1 MRLPS
6 AARWRILGLL
16 FAAGLAVA
24 FVAILALAGD
34 MQDAGAL
41 LRDLTWGPVTL
52 LAALG
57 GLDHV
62 IRYARW
68 ELLLRRV
75 SGRGLSRSTNVL
87 IYLLGSLLIFTPARA
102 GEVSKGVYAKGLLGI
117 PLEKSLSV
125 LVAERITDVAVMAAL
140 ALIGLVLLGRSAGF
154 WQATLIAPALLVV
167 AAAALFAL
175 NRAARRRGES
185 GIAARLARL
194 AAPADESRR
203 ILLSPG
209 AVAVNVGLGLAAW
222 LVEVAM
228 YFTALSAVG
237 QPADGHHVAIAL
249 AVFPLASLAGAVSL
263 MPGGLGATEGG
274 LAALGVALGAL
285 AAEVS
290 AIAGL
295 LARAAILG
303 VVVVTG
309 LAAMALV
316 ATVARPVWS
325 AGRAAG
331 VADARSGRS
340 E

>member
-1 MRLPS
+1 MKPLFR
-6 AARWRILGLL
+6 ARWRILGLL
-16 FAAGLAVA
+16 FAAGLSVA
-24 FVAILALAGD
+24 FVAVLALVGD
-34 MQDAGAL
+34 IREAGAL
-41 LRDLTWGPVTL
+41 LRGLAWGPVAL
-52 LAALG
+52 LVALG
-57 GLDHV
+57 TVDHAV
-62 IRYARW
+62 RYARW

-75 SGRGLSRSTNVL
+75 SGRGFKRSTNVV

-102 GEVSKGVYAKGLLGI
+102 GEMSKSVYAKELLGI
-117 PLEKSLSV
+117 PFEKGLSV
-125 LVAERITDVAVMAAL
+125 LVAERVTDVAVMAAL

-154 WQATLIAPALLVV
+154 WQATLIAPALVV
-167 AAAALFAL
+167 AVAIALFAL
-175 NRAARRRGES
+175 NRAAGRRGES

-209 AVAVNVGLGLAAW
+209 ALAVNVGLGLAAW
-222 LVEVAM
+222 LIEVAM
-228 YFTALSAVG
+228 YFTALSALG
-237 QPADGHHVAIAL
+237 QPADAHHVAIAL
-249 AVFPLASLAGAVSL
+249 AVFPLASLAGAASL

-274 LAALGVALGAL
+274 LAALGVTLGAL

-303 VVVVTG
+303 IVVVSG

-316 ATVARPVWS
+316 ATVARPMW
-325 AGRAAG
+325 RAARVAG
-331 VADARSGRS
+331 AADAPSGRP